1 MTGLTDSEATIRI
14 LVALGIG
21 ALIGLE
27 REWRNKSAGFRTYAL
42 VCEGSALFMITGIL
56 IYDQVRNAG
65 GGISDPSRI
74 ASTVVQG
81 IGFIAGGLIFA
92 AGSRV
97 HGLTT
102 AAGIWVTSALGLL
115 IGAGFF
121 HIAIVGAA
129 ATFVTLG
136 FLGYVDR
143 FISPSSKNPYVGH
156 SNSNLEPDNNPDSD
170 QNEHS

>member
-1 MTGLTDSEATIRI
+1 MIGLTDFEATIRI
-14 LVALGIG
+14 LVALGVG
-21 ALIGLE
+21 AAIGLE

-56 IYDQVRNAG
+56 LYDQVREAG
-65 GGISDPSRI
+65 GLVADPSRI

-102 AAGIWVTSALGLL
+102 AAGIWVTAALGLL

-121 HIAIVGAA
+121 HVAIVGAV
-129 ATFVTLG
+129 ATFITLG
-136 FLGYVDR
+136 VLGYVDR
-143 FISPSSKNPYVGH
+143 FIPISAPNPRKNAGDTSADSEQSESS
-156 SNSNLEPDNNPDSD
+156 
-170 QNEHS
+170 

>member
-1 MTGLTDSEATIRI
+1 MTSLSNSEATIRI

-27 REWRNKSAGFRTYAL
+27 REWRNKNAGFRTYAL

-56 IYDQVRNAG
+56 LYVQVRNAG

-102 AAGIWVTSALGLL
+102 AAGIWVTAALGLL

-121 HIAIVGAA
+121 YIAIVGAT

-136 FLGYVDR
+136 LLGYVDR
-143 FISPSSKNPYVGH
+143 YISPSS
-156 SNSNLEPDNNPDSD
+156 NNRFGRGSDAALDSD
-170 QNEHS
+170 QLDSDQKEGS

>member
-1 MTGLTDSEATIRI
+1 MIGLTDTEAIIRI
-14 LVALGIG
+14 LVALGVG

-27 REWRNKSAGFRTYAL
+27 REWRNKDAGFRTYAL

-56 IYDQVRNAG
+56 LYDQVRAS
-65 GGISDPSRI
+65 GGIGDPSRI

-102 AAGIWVTSALGLL
+102 AAGIWVTAALGLL
-115 IGAGFF
+115 IGAGYFYV
-121 HIAIVGAA
+121 ALVGAG

-143 FISPSSKNPYVGH
+143 LIPLSPKNSRGSGSV
-156 SNSNLEPDNNPDSD
+156 DNPDP
-170 QNEHS
+170 N

>member
-1 MTGLTDSEATIRI
+1 MRDMIGLTDFEATIRI
-14 LVALGIG
+14 LVALGVG
-21 ALIGLE
+21 AAIGLE

-56 IYDQVRNAG
+56 IYEQVREAG
-65 GGISDPSRI
+65 GGLSDPSRI

-102 AAGIWVTSALGLL
+102 AAGIWVTAALGLL

-121 HIAIVGAA
+121 HIAIVGAIT
-129 ATFVTLG
+129 TFVTLG
-136 FLGYVDR
+136 LLGYVDR
-143 FISPSSKNPYVGH
+143 FIPVSAPNPGKRSSN
-156 SNSNLEPDNNPDSD
+156 ETTDPDQS
-170 QNEHS
+170 ESS

>member
-1 MTGLTDSEATIRI
+1 MIGLTDTEATIRI

-21 ALIGLE
+21 AFIGLE

-42 VCEGSALFMITGIL
+42 VCEGAALFMITGIL
-56 IYDQVRNAG
+56 LYDQVRSAG
-65 GGISDPSRI
+65 GVADPSRI

-102 AAGIWVTSALGLL
+102 AAGIWVTAALGLL

-121 HIAIVGAA
+121 YVAIVGAV
-129 ATFVTLG
+129 ATFITLG
-136 FLGYVDR
+136 LLGYVDR
-143 FISPSSKNPYVGH
+143 FIPVSPEKPNTRSRAKH
-156 SNSNLEPDNNPDSD
+156 AESD
-170 QNEHS
+170 QSESS

>member
-1 MTGLTDSEATIRI
+1 MISLTDTEATIRI

-21 ALIGLE
+21 AMIGLE
-27 REWRNKSAGFRTYAL
+27 REWRNKDAGFRTYAL

-56 IYDQVRNAG
+56 LYDQVRNAG

-102 AAGIWVTSALGLL
+102 AAGIWVTAALGLL

-121 HIAIVGAA
+121 YIAIVGAI

-136 FLGYVDR
+136 LLGYVDR
-143 FISPSSKNPYVGH
+143 VLPISPKHARGSIS
-156 SNSNLEPDNNPDSD
+156 DNNPDTN
-170 QNEHS
+170 QNESS

>member
-1 MTGLTDSEATIRI
+1 MRDMIGLTDFEATIRI
-14 LVALGIG
+14 LVALGVG
-21 ALIGLE
+21 AAIGLE

-42 VCEGSALFMITGIL
+42 VCEGAALFMITGL
-56 IYDQVRNAG
+56 LLYDQVRSAG
-65 GGISDPSRI
+65 GVVADPSRI

-102 AAGIWVTSALGLL
+102 AAGIWVTAALGLL

-121 HIAIVGAA
+121 HVAIVGAV
-129 ATFVTLG
+129 ATFITLG
-136 FLGYVDR
+136 LLGYVDR
-143 FISPSSKNPYVGH
+143 YIPVSAPTPRKRS
-156 SNSNLEPDNNPDSD
+156 SD
-170 QNEHS
+170 QTAETDQRESS

>member
-1 MTGLTDSEATIRI
+1 MIGLSDTEATIRI
-14 LVALGIG
+14 LVALGVG
-21 ALIGLE
+21 AAIGLE
-27 REWRNKSAGFRTYAL
+27 REWRNKDAGFRTYAL
-42 VCEGSALFMITGIL
+42 VCEGAALFMITGIL
-56 IYDQVRNAG
+56 LYDQVRNAG
-65 GGISDPSRI
+65 GAIADPSRI

-102 AAGIWVTSALGLL
+102 AAGIWVTAALGLL

-121 HIAIVGAA
+121 YVAIVGAV

-136 FLGYVDR
+136 ILGYAHR
-143 FISPSSKNPYVGH
+143 LIPRSPGDFQENPKGKTVETDP
-156 SNSNLEPDNNPDSD
+156 SEST
-170 QNEHS
+170 

>member
-1 MTGLTDSEATIRI
+1 MIGLTDTEATIRI

-42 VCEGSALFMITGIL
+42 VCEGAALFMITGIL
-56 IYDQVRNAG
+56 LYDQVRNAG
-65 GGISDPSRI
+65 GIGDPSRI

-102 AAGIWVTSALGLL
+102 AAGIWVTAALGLL

-121 HIAIVGAA
+121 HVAIVGAV
-129 ATFVTLG
+129 ATFITLG
-136 FLGYVDR
+136 LLGYVDR
-143 FISPSSKNPYVGH
+143 FIPLTSRNAQSTNTQ
-156 SNSNLEPDNNPDSD
+156 NSFDSD
-170 QNEHS
+170 QNDE